1 MAFAALVPMEGQ
13 ISHLPTVF
21 TFLQSMFPALGDSP
35 AFRFLLTYERQVFS
49 LLMVLVV
56 SLVVVR
62 LSRRL
67 EQRPGIFQNAV
78 EMIVESFDGFV
89 RIFLGEKH
97 CRRFLPYL
105 GTLFLFILLNNWMG
119 LVPFFTGATSFWGT
133 TGALAIMT
141 FLLVQFV
148 AMTELGPAKY
158 FHHMCGEPTNIGMWI
173 IGVVM
178 IFPIHVVGELAK
190 PLSLALR
197 LFGNI
202 LGEHLLLGAFMG
214 FGVAIMTM
222 IGLGWL
228 PILPLHLPFLF
239 LALLMSTIQAL
250 IFMLLSMVYI
260 QLVLPH
266 EEEHAH

>member
-1 MAFAALVPMEGQ
+1 MVSASLVPLAGE

-21 TFLQSMFPALGDSP
+21 TFLQSMFPGLGES
-35 AFRFLLTYERQVFS
+35 AVFQFLLTYERQVFS

-56 SLVVVR
+56 SLLVIR

-67 EQRPGIFQNAV
+67 RQRPGPVQNFV
-78 EMIVESFDGFV
+78 EAIVEAFDNFT
-89 RIFLGEKH
+89 RLFLGEKYA
-97 CRRFLPYL
+97 RRFLPYL
-105 GTLFLFILLNNWMG
+105 GTLFIFILLNNWMG
-119 LVPFFTGATSFWGT
+119 LVPFMTGATGFWAT
-133 TGALAIMT
+133 TGALAVCT
-141 FLLVQFV
+141 FLLVQYV
-148 AMTELGPAKY
+148 AMTELGPWKY
-158 FHHMCGEPTNIGMWI
+158 FHHMCGEPSNIGLWI
-173 IGVVM
+173 VGVVM
-178 IFPIHVVGELAK
+178 ILPIHLVGELAK

-214 FGVAIMTM
+214 FGVAIMAM

-228 PILPLHLPFLF
+228 PILPLQLPFLF
-239 LALLMSTIQAL
+239 LGLLMSTIQAL
-250 IFMLLSMVYI
+250 IFMLLSMIYI